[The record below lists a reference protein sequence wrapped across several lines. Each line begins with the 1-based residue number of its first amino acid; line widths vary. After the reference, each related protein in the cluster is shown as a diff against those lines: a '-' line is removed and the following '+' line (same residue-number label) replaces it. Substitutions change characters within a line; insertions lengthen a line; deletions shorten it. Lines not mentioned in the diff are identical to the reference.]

1 MHRLQTILLLCYP
14 LAVHFALLSSKTRW
28 ALWLLVAVSLVQLL
42 TLLRTAGNARWMAL
56 APALVL
62 LLSVMGLL
70 QGNLLALYL
79 PPILI
84 SGGLLWL
91 FASTLRTGREPLVTT
106 FARVVFRESDPQQLR
121 YTRRVTQIWSL
132 FFLAMLLETLLLSL
146 FAPLEL
152 WSLFANVLN
161 YLFIA
166 ILFVVEFGYR
176 RLRFP
181 QRTPLKTFVQQLANT
196 DWPALV
202 RRGK

>member
-1 MHRLQTILLLCYP
+1 MRHLQTILLLCYP
-14 LAVHFALLSSKTRW
+14 LAVHFALLSSKTQW
-28 ALWLLVAVSLVQLL
+28 ALWLLVAVSLSQLL
-42 TLLRTAGNARWMAL
+42 TLLRASGSARWMAL

-62 LLSVMGLL
+62 ALCVIGLL
-70 QGNLLALYL
+70 QGSLLALYL
-79 PPILI
+79 PPIFI

-91 FASTLRTGREPLVTT
+91 FASTLRAGREPLITT
-106 FARVVFRESDPQQLR
+106 FARVVFQESDPQQLL
-121 YTRRVTQIWSL
+121 YTRRVTQLWSL
-132 FFLAMLLETLLLSL
+132 FFLAMLLETVLLSL

-166 ILFVVEFGYR
+166 LLFVVEFSYR

-181 QRTPLKTFVQQLANT
+181 QRTPLKAFVQQLAST
-196 DWPALV
+196 DWPALM